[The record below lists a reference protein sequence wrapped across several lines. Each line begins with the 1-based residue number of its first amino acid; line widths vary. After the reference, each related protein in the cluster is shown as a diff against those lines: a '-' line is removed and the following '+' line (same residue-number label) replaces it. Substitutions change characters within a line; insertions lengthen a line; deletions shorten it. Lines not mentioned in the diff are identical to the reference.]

1 MNENTNKFKG
11 PPHPMAG
18 KISLTGYT
26 ALAARLGVPRS
37 TAVNMVNRGQVQAL
51 EQKNEAGNLQSLVV
65 NEREISDMAVQLAVK
80 AEMDWNRNQDRA
92 KVARVLND
100 PDRATDNDLI
110 YALARTTE
118 KQHAELYWHFCKRK
132 EAKRP
137 FIEEKY
143 ENEVS
148 AIEAAKATFPRVVK
162 YFNANTGCTETRLA
176 PPLHNSKGTREE

>member
-1 MNENTNKFKG
+1 MNESTNKYKG

-37 TAVNMVNRGQVQAL
+37 TAVNMVNRGQVQVL
-51 EQKNEAGNLQSLVV
+51 EEGPHGLVV
-65 NEREISDMAVQLAVK
+65 NEKEISDLSVQLAVK

-100 PDRATDNDLI
+100 PDRASDNDLI
-110 YALARTTE
+110 YALARTTD
-118 KQHAELYWHFCKRK
+118 KQHAELYWHFSNRK
-132 EAKRP
+132 EAGRP
-137 FIEEKY
+137 FIREKY

-148 AIEAAKATFPRVVK
+148 AIEAAKAAFPRKVSF
-162 YFNANTGCTETRLA
+162 FNAKTGCTETRLA
-176 PPLHNSKGTREE
+176 PPLPSNKGSREE